1 MAIDSVPSD
10 HERPSKTPRVDDTDP
25 LIRALLAPLNWL
37 ASLRLTVALFAL
49 AMFIIMVGTLAQ
61 DSQGMWEVI
70 SAYFRAW
77 VSRIEAP
84 VFFPDAWFPGMTEG
98 TMRALVALG
107 CIAVG
112 AAAAIPCFARRH
124 KHVWWLIGGFV
135 VVALAA
141 ATAIQTVWKGEFL
154 FPGGAAIGAGLAA
167 NLIVVHAVR
176 FKIQASGVRLTI
188 GLVVITLG
196 ALVTALIIAAGHNR
210 EGLQAVPFLAWSTL
224 WLLCKITLTLFWL
237 VMVAAFVVLLP
248 TARTRTIEVTVLGT
262 ATFLLAGLLLWLWL
276 GGESAYLGDSGMR
289 ILWQLIQSELAAVV
303 LLVGCILAFKRRGG
317 IVLIHAGVGLVM
329 LYECYVSWYAVEE
342 RMTIAEGQTVSFA
355 EDIRDTELT
364 VVDPS
369 YSDTHDDVIAIPRSR
384 LVRSAAADTS
394 IEHDDLPFDVQVVR
408 YMKNSRFR
416 RAERGDDNPASAGNG
431 LAVIAEEAKVGS
443 GADSSS
449 TVDTAS
455 AYVRFI
461 EKNGGDEIGTYLV
474 TQYLSVQDISE
485 KVTVG
490 DKTYDVAL
498 RFKRTYKPYSIYLD
512 EFRKDEYIGTSSA
525 KNFSSEGLLIDSSGD
540 ETPIRIWMNNP
551 LRYAGETFYQSSYRI
566 DHETGEES
574 TILQIVTNTGWM
586 APYVSCMLVVTG
598 MLAHFWIT
606 LMRFLRRRAES
617 GVRDGEVV
625 MAQLAQAPAT
635 APQKKRQR
643 RKKQRGTEEAAAKP
657 PGIRQN
663 RGYLWLLFSF
673 DGRIPRRIYWSA
685 GFAVGQF
692 LPMCALLLMV
702 TFGRESRATL
712 IGILALSVLWIWASL
727 AVSVKRW
734 HDRGKSA
741 WWIFIGL
748 IPIVGPFWALIEMGC
763 LRGTRSSN
771 QYGPESPCDG
781 MVPFLVP
788 TAVVLLAATW
798 VLGKARSP
806 GESPEGFD
814 LAEFGKL
821 PVVFQGRVKPFDTL
835 ARNALRKTS
844 DYNSYKDDE
853 GERQPA
859 VRWLLDMI
867 ARPDEAEKHRV
878 FRIYSREVRDTLGLK
893 RRKGYHYSLAEIR
906 GTGTLTARTDDH
918 AGMVTVPAG
927 RGPSNGTY
935 DISWYDD
942 EANYRSRRDMTGT
955 VTEDEVKLSGG
966 KGDPLPGVGISVV
979 VNEQGKGLEEFDE
992 LVREAR
998 GVNDEKLKFHQ
1009 RKALELNKRFA
1020 TYQQLHV
1027 AFEPQGIPTIDHEA
1041 LSRDRTTAQRDWV
1054 HRVIRSVSEA
1064 ERRLEHMQVPLA
1076 VPQRTD
1082 GENDEQKAW
1091 LPYATACSKAYIQ
1104 KEILGREADAPIV
1117 SLVSIFGAYK
1127 RGDASA
1133 FNTEVAEY
1141 RDWLGQQ
1148 DLAELS
1154 TSRVAFEEFNN
1165 RFAPLFYCIF
1175 LYGFAL
1181 VPAVGAYFG
1190 AKKLLSRTAFWL
1202 LLFILCVHTT
1212 AIVFRIY
1219 ISGRPPST
1227 NLYSSAFGIAW
1238 LCAVLGLILE
1248 AIFRLGFGNVVAA
1261 VGGFAG
1267 LLIAHFLG
1275 LRGDTFTVMEAVLDT
1290 QFWLTLH
1297 VITVFAG
1304 YAATFAAG
1312 LLGILYIILGFFTP
1326 ILNRYASKS
1335 LASMTYGV
1343 LCFAIFF
1350 SFWGTVLGGLWADDS
1365 WGRFWGWDPKENGA
1379 LLIVV
1384 WNVII
1389 LHVRWAGVAK
1399 DRGLAVLA
1407 VGGNIITS
1415 WSWFGVNQLGVGLHT
1430 YGHTD
1435 GVLLAL
1441 SLFVA
1446 SQLLIIAI
1454 GSLPKEMWKS
1464 FRDQDE
1470 PVLAEKV

>member
-1 MAIDSVPSD
+1 
-10 HERPSKTPRVDDTDP
+10 
-25 LIRALLAPLNWL
+25 LIEALLAPLNWL

-61 DSQGMWEVI
+61 DKQGMWEVI

-77 VSRIEAP
+77 VSWIEAP
-84 VFFPDAWFPGMTEG
+84 VFFPKAWFLGMTKG
-98 TMRALVALG
+98 TMRALVAFG

-112 AAAAIPCFARRH
+112 AAAAIPFFARRH
-124 KHVWWLIGGFV
+124 KHVWWLIGGL
-135 VVALAA
+135 VVAALAVG
-141 ATAIQTVWKGEFL
+141 TAIQSVWFGKFL
-154 FPGGAAIGAGLAA
+154 FPGGAAIGTGLAV

-210 EGLQAVPFLAWSTL
+210 EGLQAIPFLAWSTL
-224 WLLCKITLTLFWL
+224 WILCKIALTLFWL
-237 VMVAAFVVLLP
+237 VMVAAFAVLLP
-248 TARTRTIEVTVLGT
+248 KARTRTIEVAVLGT
-262 ATFLLAGLLLWLWL
+262 SVFLLAGLLLWLWL
-276 GGESAYLGDSGMR
+276 GGERAYLGDAGMR
-289 ILWQLIQSELAAVV
+289 ILWQLIQSEVAAVV

-431 LAVIAEEAKVGS
+431 LAVIAEEATVGS

-606 LMRFLRRRAES
+606 LMRFLRRRTESAVGNAKVVVAE
-617 GVRDGEVV
+617 
-625 MAQLAQAPAT
+625 LAETPT
-635 APQKKRQR
+635 KGRGKKRR
-643 RKKQRGTEEAAAKP
+643 RNEESNKQQTA
-657 PGIRQN
+657 
-663 RGYLWLLFSF
+663 
-673 DGRIPRRIYWSA
+673 
-685 GFAVGQF
+685 
-692 LPMCALLLMV
+692 
-702 TFGRESRATL
+702 
-712 IGILALSVLWIWASL
+712 
-727 AVSVKRW
+727 
-734 HDRGKSA
+734 
-741 WWIFIGL
+741 
-748 IPIVGPFWALIEMGC
+748 
-763 LRGTRSSN
+763 SN
-771 QYGPESPCDG
+771 QGLTSVV
-781 MVPFLVP
+781 VP
-788 TAVVLLAATW
+788 AIVVLVAAIW

-806 GESPEGFD
+806 SESPEGFN

-867 ARPDEAEKHRV
+867 ARPEAAEKHRV
-878 FRIYSREVRDTLGLK
+878 FRIYSPEVRDTLGLK

-906 GTGTLTARTDDH
+906 GTGTLTARTDDQ
-918 AGMVTVPAG
+918 AGVVTVPAG

-942 EANYRSRRDMTGT
+942 EDNYRSRRDMTGT
-955 VTEDEVKLSGG
+955 VTKDTVTLSGG
-966 KGDPLPGVGISVV
+966 EGDPLPDVGISVV
-979 VNEQGKGLEEFDE
+979 ANEQGKGLEEFDE

-998 GVNDEKLKFHQ
+998 GVDAEKRKFRQ
-1009 RKALELNKRFA
+1009 RKALELNKRFD
-1020 TYQQLHV
+1020 TYLRLHA
-1027 AFEPQGIPTIDHEA
+1027 AFEPQDIPAIPDREA
-1041 LSRDRTTAQRDWV
+1041 AQRDWV

-1076 VPQRTD
+1076 VPQPTD
-1082 GENDEQKAW
+1082 GENDKQKAW

-1104 KEILGREADAPIV
+1104 KEILGQEADAPIV

-1165 RFAPLFYCIF
+1165 RFALLFYCIF

-1212 AIVFRIY
+1212 AIIFRIY

-1248 AIFRLGFGNVVAA
+1248 AVFRLGFGNVVAA

-1335 LASMTYGV
+1335 LTSMTYGV

-1441 SLFVA
+1441 SVFVA

-1464 FRDQDE
+1464 FKDQDE
-1470 PVLAEKV
+1470 PILAKEA